1 MYIHNIIYTSLTRT
15 FHLSFNHQIARTAKC
30 QQKPL
35 KAMVAKGYVYID
47 THVYVRNIFV
57 AYINIYVM
65 YIYIHKWPT
74 VYLNGVPAPISWG
87 VGIREN
93 LRVTFCLLNNKKTAL
108 KLENLLSK

>member
-35 KAMVAKGYVYID
+35 KAMVAKGYVYIYID

-65 YIYIHKWPT
+65 YIYIYINDQPF
-74 VYLNGVPAPISWG
+74 I
-87 VGIREN
+87 
-93 LRVTFCLLNNKKTAL
+93 
-108 KLENLLSK
+108 